1 MITYNNNTIPLF
13 EWQSVIE
20 IKSAQWF
27 WLSEIILIRSDNR
40 DRPVSQI
47 LDLYANAAQYLLCSV
62 L

>member
-47 LDLYANAAQYLLCSV
+47 LDLYVNAAQYLLCSV